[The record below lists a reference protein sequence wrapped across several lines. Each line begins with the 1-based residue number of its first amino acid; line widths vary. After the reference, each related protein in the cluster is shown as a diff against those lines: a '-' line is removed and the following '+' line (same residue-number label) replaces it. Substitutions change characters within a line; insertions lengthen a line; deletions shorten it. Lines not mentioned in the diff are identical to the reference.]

1 MLFWTSISIAH
12 LAAFCGFVFS
22 CIPQKY
28 TQLCATKSRVVI
40 PLPAFVAVWSVAT
53 APANIQKAL
62 DGPFPLGTN
71 ISAPLFSLTEGT
83 VVRVQSVTAMVSVS
97 RIGYQGSIPT
107 DSVFEIL
114 FHRPMLRYA
123 AFPRLDWLDNNK

>member
-53 APANIQKAL
+53 APANIQSGVGRTVSAWDEYQRASFL
-62 DGPFPLGTN
+62 PDGRN
-71 ISAPLFSLTEGT
+71 CCES
-83 VVRVQSVTAMVSVS
+83 SVCN
-97 RIGYQGSIPT
+97 GYGICLKNRLPGF
-107 DSVFEIL
+107 DS
-114 FHRPMLRYA
+114 H
-123 AFPRLDWLDNNK
+123 